1 MGRGDDDGR
10 LFHGSG
16 LTFDLERDEA
26 AEEEG
31 EIHERTHESDVKS
44 VTPAWKRTGNDKC
57 RLNENAI
64 KTGVAHMFHI
74 FFLRSMLPGPS

>member
-1 MGRGDDDGR
+1 MNSLRLGLLCLHRSNNQSINRLEVSPVGRGDDDGR
-10 LFHGSG
+10 LFHGGG

-44 VTPAWKRTGNDKC
+44 ATPALKRKGGK
-57 RLNENAI
+57 E
-64 KTGVAHMFHI
+64 G
-74 FFLRSMLPGPS
+74 